1 MVAGTGAGG
10 GPNQLVM
17 APIIAVGTATGHIYL
32 VSISSGQ
39 VICQLY
45 FRVLHLY
52 QNVFTVN
59 AQTLE
64 KAYEVTCG
72 RSLLIEPKP

>member
-32 VSISSGQ
+32 VSVSSGQ
-39 VICQLY
+39 VNPQIYLDLM
-45 FRVLHLY
+45 VLHGP
-52 QNVFTVN
+52 QH
-59 AQTLE
+59 A
-64 KAYEVTCG
+64 
-72 RSLLIEPKP
+72 